1 MKVEVVYAEREH
13 QLVRIVELEAGATTG
28 DAVEASGLAVAIPEV
43 DLATCKLG
51 IFGRITARDAP
62 LQDGDRVE
70 VYRPIT
76 ADPKAAVKVAS
87 KRA

>member
-1 MKVEVVYAEREH
+1 MNVEVVYAERDR
-13 QLVRIVELEAGATTG
+13 QLVRTVELEAGATIG

-43 DLATCKLG
+43 DLASCKLG
-51 IFGRITARDAP
+51 IFGKIAARDAP

-76 ADPKAAVKVAS
+76 TDPKTAVKAAS